1 VTADATEPAPDAVLA
16 VLTEGRNNAANV
28 AAALDCTETAAE
40 QALSTLVEDGRVCH
54 VGNGVYEH
62 AAPSRTVESA
72 METTVPGPFEDAV
85 LRVQIE
91 HEVAGFETVATT
103 RLDKLVEVVLEES
116 VERTALVVVCHPEI
130 ARDAVE
136 IDPTLGGLLPCTTV
150 VYERPDDDAIY
161 ARHYSATKAI
171 EDLGAGPP
179 GSEDAI
185 EDLVILTGDR
195 MARVWEGIETL

>member
-1 VTADATEPAPDAVLA
+1 VTGDPTDPGRAAVLE
-16 VLTEGRNNAANV
+16 VLHEGRNNAANV
-28 AAALDCTETAAE
+28 AAALDCSQAAAE
-40 QALSTLVEDGRVCH
+40 RVLSDLTADGQVTH
-54 VGNGVYEH
+54 VGNGIYEL

-91 HEVAGFETVATT
+91 HEIAGFETVATT

-116 VERTALVVVCHPEI
+116 VTRTALVVVCHPEI

-136 IDPTLGGLLPCTTV
+136 IDPALGGLLPCTTV
-150 VYERPDDDAIY
+150 VYEHPDDDAIY

-171 EDLGAGPP
+171 DDLGAGPP
-179 GSEDAI
+179 ESEDAI
-185 EDLVILTGDR
+185 EDLVTLTGDR